1 MKGRW
6 LALHGWLAIGLA
18 FLYLPIGT
26 LVLESFNASRI
37 GAHWG
42 GFSLRWYRALLE
54 DPALTEAALR
64 SLGIAVMSASAAS
77 VLGAAAG
84 IALGRLGGFTGRA
97 LLAALLLGPL
107 AMPEVI
113 TGISLLL
120 FFVNAESL
128 GLLPGGR
135 GLGTIVIAHT
145 TFCAAYVAVV
155 VHARLATMDR
165 SLEEAAMDL
174 GARPL
179 RVLLDIT
186 LPGLA
191 PALLAGWLLAF
202 TLSLD
207 DLVISGFVAGPGATT
222 LPMLVYSK
230 VKLGVTPDINA
241 LATLLIA
248 AVAAGIALAG
258 AWQLFRTR
266 RTPPTG

>member
-6 LALHGWLAIGLA
+6 LLLHGWLAVGLA
-18 FLYLPIGT
+18 FLYLPIGAM
-26 LVLESFNASRI
+26 VLESFNASRI

-54 DPALTEAALR
+54 DPALAEAALR
-64 SLGIAVMSASAAS
+64 SLGIACLSASAAT
-77 VLGAAAG
+77 VLGTAAG
-84 IALGRLGGFTGRA
+84 IALARLGSFAGRT
-97 LLAALLLGPL
+97 LLAVLLLGPL

-120 FFVNAESL
+120 FFVSVEAI
-128 GLLPGGR
+128 GALPSGR
-135 GLGTIVIAHT
+135 GLLTITIAHT
-145 TFCAAYVAVV
+145 TFCVSYVAVV
-155 VHARLATMDR
+155 VRSRLAAMDH

-191 PALLAGWLLAF
+191 PALVAGWLLAF

-248 AVAAGIALAG
+248 AVAIGVAGAG
-258 AWQLFRTR
+258 AWKLLRAR
-266 RTPPTG
+266 RAGLTD

>member
-1 MKGRW
+1 MRGRW

-18 FLYLPIGT
+18 FLYLPIGA

-54 DPALTEAALR
+54 DPALADAALR
-64 SLGIAVMSASAAS
+64 SLGIACLAAS
-77 VLGAAAG
+77 CATVVGTAAG
-84 IALGRLGGFTGRA
+84 LALGRLGSFAGRA
-97 LLAALLLGPL
+97 VLAALLLGPL

-120 FFVNAESL
+120 FFVSAESL
-128 GLLPGGR
+128 GALPGGR
-135 GLGTIVIAHT
+135 GILTIAIAHT

-155 VHARLATMDR
+155 VHARLATMDHA
-165 SLEEAAMDL
+165 LEEAAMDL

-258 AWQLFRTR
+258 AWQLLRAR
-266 RTPPTG
+266 RQRPTD